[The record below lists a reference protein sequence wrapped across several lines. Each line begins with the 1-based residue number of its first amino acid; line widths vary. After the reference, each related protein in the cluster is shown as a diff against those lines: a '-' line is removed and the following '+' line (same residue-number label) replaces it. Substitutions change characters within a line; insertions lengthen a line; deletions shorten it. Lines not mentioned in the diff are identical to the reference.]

1 MTNEVPGRFRS
12 TAQAIDTVCAEFGAG
27 GGLRSFSDGRWIRD
41 LDIAWTKPVQHVAF
55 ILDTEARLLV
65 AYVIL
70 DLPHVPTA
78 RNQLAQAVARAN
90 YGLLPGCFEI
100 DLDGGQTRYR
110 SVVPLGGEGVTT
122 REVAQL
128 LADAL
133 EIAAAYA
140 PSFNAVAGG
149 DDPALAIDRVELEG

>member
-1 MTNEVPGRFRS
+1 MTTEVPDRFRS
-12 TAQAIDTVCAEFGAG
+12 TAQAIDAVCAEFGADG
-27 GGLRSFSDGRWIRD
+27 SLHKFSDGRWIRD
-41 LDIAWTKPVQHVAF
+41 LDIAWTTPVQHVAF

-70 DLPHVPTA
+70 DLPHTPAA
-78 RNQLAQAVARAN
+78 REPLAQAVARAN

-100 DLDGGQTRYR
+100 DLDRGQTRYR
-110 SVVPLGGEGVTT
+110 SVVAAGGEGVTT

-133 EIAAAYA
+133 EMVAAYA
-140 PSFNAVAGG
+140 PAFDAVVGG